1 MTTKSQAIEQ
11 LAAIKSDRDR
21 LNNEAQAINGKADAL
36 RQQLAELEAAQAGDA
51 EAVAGATTAL
61 AAALEAGDQNA
72 IAEARN
78 RAAAASKAEAK
89 ASARKTEMEAL
100 KAAIE
105 ALNEKARPIGLRMME
120 LHTQEKALTGQRIRE
135 IAFDDLRHRYRAKAD
150 ELAVIL
156 AEAQALNL
164 TAININCPGN
174 YAPPPFAMPALVVD
188 SICESGRIAIDLE
201 PLRREAMAALATRLH
216 AEGFMGV

>member
-11 LAAIKSDRDR
+11 LAAIKSERDR
-21 LNNEAQAINGKADAL
+21 LNTDAQAINGKADAL

-61 AAALEAGDQNA
+61 AAALEAGDLEA
-72 IAEARN
+72 IESARN

-105 ALNEKARPIGLRMME
+105 ALHEKARPIGSRMIE
-120 LHTQEKALTGQRIRE
+120 LHQKEQALGGQRLQEVAAEVGDRYK
-135 IAFDDLRHRYRAKAD
+135 AVMHDLAD
-150 ELAVIL
+150 VV
-156 AEAQALNL
+156 AEAQALGIL
-164 TAININCPGN
+164 AIKLDINAS
-174 YAPPPFAMPALVVD
+174 YAPPPFALPSVIGENMGA
-188 SICESGRIAIDLE
+188 SGRIVVDLA
-201 PLRREAMAALATRLH
+201 PLRQRAAAALVDRMH
-216 AEGFMGV
+216 AEGFTGA